1 MNILV
6 IHASAG
12 AGHLKAAQA
21 IYEGLKKFTSHEAV
35 FADSLDYTS
44 PFFKKFY
51 QRTYILL
58 VMGMSWLWGFFF
70 GLLDR
75 PWIQPLVRFSRR
87 FYNGFNAQRLSAFL
101 KDKNFDYVI
110 TTHFLPSEVVAALK
124 RTGEIRSKLITVV
137 TDFDVHRIWL
147 NPETDLYAVA
157 SEWTEQKLRQLGV
170 AQEKIRVTGIPVDE
184 KFLLPADRAELKK
197 KLGLKE
203 NVFTVLIATGS
214 FGIGPI
220 EDILRILELPAGSL
234 PAAIGPPR
242 GRSLWPREED
252 GLQTLVVCGHNRGL
266 AERLRG
272 RNYAGAKIFGL
283 VDNMHELMAVSD
295 CMVTKPGGLS
305 IAEALVSQLPMI
317 FFHPIP
323 GQETNNVRVL
333 REYGIGCMP
342 ADVQGIAGELRKLKS
357 SRDAHLTALKLTR
370 RLARPAAVR
379 DIISLIK

>member
-1 MNILV
+1 MKILV

-35 FADSLDYTS
+35 FADSLDYTN

-51 QRTYILL
+51 QRTYIFL

-75 PWIQPLVRFSRR
+75 PWIQPLMRSSRR
-87 FYNGFNAQRLSAFL
+87 FYNGFNAQRLRAFL

-124 RTGEIRSKLITVV
+124 RTGEIRSRLITVV

-147 NPETDLYAVA
+147 NPETDFYAVA
-157 SEWTEQKLRQLGV
+157 SEWTGQKLRQLGV
-170 AQEKIRVTGIPVDE
+170 AQENIRVTGIPVNE
-184 KFLLPADRAELKK
+184 TFLHPVDRGELKK

-220 EDILRILELPAGSL
+220 EDILRILELPVGSSRREPTGL
-234 PAAIGPPR
+234 
-242 GRSLWPREED
+242 REED
-252 GLQTLVVCGHNRGL
+252 GLQALVVCGHNRGL

-323 GQETNNVRVL
+323 GQETNNVLVL

-357 SRDAHLTALKLTR
+357 SSRREPNGRDAHLTALKNTW
-370 RLARPAAVR
+370 RLARPLAVQ

>member
-1 MNILV
+1 MKILV

-12 AGHLKAAQA
+12 AGHFKAAQA

-44 PFFKKFY
+44 PFFKNFY
-51 QRTYILL
+51 RRSYVFMVAQIP
-58 VMGMSWLWGFFF
+58 WLWGFSFRV
-70 GLLDR
+70 LDL
-75 PWIQPLVRFSRR
+75 PWIQPFCGLCRR
-87 FYNGFNAQRLSAFL
+87 IFNSLNAQGLHAFL
-101 KDKNFDYVI
+101 KEERFDYVF
-110 TTHFLPSEVVAALK
+110 TTHFMANEVTAALK
-124 RTGEIRSKLITVV
+124 REGMIQSRLVTVV

-147 NPETDLYAVA
+147 SPETDLYAVA

-184 KFLLPADRAELKK
+184 KFLRPADRAELKK
-197 KLGLKE
+197 KLGLQE

-220 EDILRILELPAGSL
+220 EDILRILES
-234 PAAIGPPR
+234 
-242 GRSLWPREED
+242 ED

-272 RNYAGAKIFGL
+272 SHYPGAKILGL

-342 ADVQGIAGELRKLKS
+342 ADVPGIAGELRKLKS
-357 SRDAHLTALKLTR
+357 SRDAHLTALKHTQ
-370 RLARPAAVR
+370 RLARPSAVQ

>member
-1 MNILV
+1 MKILV

-51 QRTYILL
+51 QRTYIFL

-75 PWIQPLVRFSRR
+75 PWIQPLMRSSRR
-87 FYNGFNAQRLSAFL
+87 FYNGFNAQRLRTFL

-124 RTGEIRSKLITVV
+124 RTGEIRSRLITVV

-170 AQEKIRVTGIPVDE
+170 APEKIRVTGIPVHE
-184 KFLLPADRAELKK
+184 KFLHPVDRGELKK

-214 FGIGPI
+214 FGVGPI
-220 EDILRILELPAGSL
+220 EEILRILELPVGSL
-234 PAAIGPPR
+234 
-242 GRSLWPREED
+242 REED
-252 GLQTLVVCGHNRGL
+252 GLQALVVCGHNRGL

-305 IAEALVSQLPMI
+305 IAEALVSHLPMI

-333 REYGIGCMP
+333 RGYGIGCMP
-342 ADVQGIAGELRKLKS
+342 ADVSGIAGELRKSQS
-357 SRDAHLTALKLTR
+357 SSRREPNGRDAHLTVVKLTQ
-370 RLARPAAVR
+370 RLARPAAVA
-379 DIISLIK
+379 DIIALIQ

>member
-1 MNILV
+1 MKILV

-51 QRTYILL
+51 QRTYIFL

-75 PWIQPLVRFSRR
+75 PWIQPLMRSARR

-124 RTGEIRSKLITVV
+124 RTGEIRSRLITGV

-170 AQEKIRVTGIPVDE
+170 AQEKICVTGIPVNE
-184 KFLLPADRAELKK
+184 KFLYPADRGELKN

-214 FGIGPI
+214 FGVGPI
-220 EDILRILELPAGSL
+220 EEILRILGLPVGSPL
-234 PAAIGPPR
+234 KGTY
-242 GRSLWPREED
+242 GLREED
-252 GLQTLVVCGHNRGL
+252 GLQALVVCGHNRGL

-272 RNYAGAKIFGL
+272 ANYAGAKIFGL

-333 REYGIGCMP
+333 RGYGIGCMP
-342 ADVQGIAGELRKLKS
+342 ADVPGIAGELRKLKS
-357 SRDAHLTALKLTR
+357 FRDTHLTALKLTQ
-370 RLARPAAVR
+370 RLARPSAVR

>member
-1 MNILV
+1 MKILV

-101 KDKNFDYVI
+101 KDRDFDYVV

-124 RTGEIRSKLITVV
+124 RTGEIRSRLITVV

-147 NPETDLYAVA
+147 NPETDYYAVA

-184 KFLLPADRAELKK
+184 KFARPADRGELKK
-197 KLGLKE
+197 KFGLKE

-220 EDILRILELPAGSL
+220 EEILQILE
-234 PAAIGPPR
+234 
-242 GRSLWPREED
+242 RED
-252 GLQTLVVCGHNRGL
+252 DFQTLVVCGHNRRL
-266 AERLRG
+266 FERLRG
-272 RNYAGAKIFGL
+272 RNYRGAEILGL
-283 VDNMHELMAVSD
+283 VDNMHELMAASD

-305 IAEALVSQLPMI
+305 IAEALVSHLPMI

-323 GQETNNVRVL
+323 GQETGNVRVL

-342 ADVQGIAGELRKLKS
+342 ANGPGIAGGLRKLKS
-357 SRDAHLTALKLTR
+357 FRDAHLTALKQTR

>member
-1 MNILV
+1 MKILV

-12 AGHLKAAQA
+12 AGHLKAARA
-21 IYEGLKKFTSHEAV
+21 IYEGLKKSTSHEAV

-51 QRTYILL
+51 QRTYIFL
-58 VMGMSWLWGFFF
+58 VMGMSWLWGFSFD
-70 GLLDR
+70 LLDR
-75 PWIQPLVRFSRR
+75 PWIQPLMRSARR
-87 FYNGFNAQRLSAFL
+87 FYNGFNARRLSAFL
-101 KDKNFDYVI
+101 KDRNFDYVI
-110 TTHFLPSEVVAALK
+110 TTHFLPGEVVAALK

-157 SEWTEQKLRQLGV
+157 SEWTEQKLQQIGV
-170 AQEKIRVTGIPVDE
+170 AKEKIRVTGIPVDE
-184 KFLLPADRAELKK
+184 KFLHPADRGELKN

-220 EDILRILELPAGSL
+220 EDILRIL
-234 PAAIGPPR
+234 
-242 GRSLWPREED
+242 ED

-342 ADVQGIAGELRKLKS
+342 ADVQGIAGELRKLRS
-357 SRDAHLTALKLTR
+357 SRDAHLTAVKNTQQ
-370 RLARPAAVR
+370 LARPLAVN
-379 DIISLIK
+379 DIVQLLTE

>member
-1 MNILV
+1 
-6 IHASAG
+6 
-12 AGHLKAAQA
+12 
-21 IYEGLKKFTSHEAV
+21 LKKNTSFDVV
-35 FADSLDYTS
+35 FADALDYTS
-44 PFFKKFY
+44 PSFKKFY
-51 QRTYILL
+51 QRTYIFL
-58 VMGMSWLWGFFF
+58 VTGMSWLWGFSFE
-70 GLLDR
+70 LLDR
-75 PWIQPLVRFSRR
+75 TWIQPLMRSTRR
-87 FYNGFNAQRLSAFL
+87 FYNGFNARRLNAFL
-101 KDKNFDYVI
+101 KDRNFDYVV
-110 TTHFLPSEVVAALK
+110 TTHFLPGEVVAALK
-124 RTGEIRSKLITVV
+124 RTGEIRSRLITVV

-147 NPETDLYAVA
+147 NPETDYYAVA
-157 SEWTEQKLRQLGV
+157 SEWTAQKLQQLGI
-170 AQEKIRVTGIPVDE
+170 AEEKIRVTGIPVNE
-184 KFLLPADRAELKK
+184 QFLHPADRGELKK

-220 EDILRILELPAGSL
+220 EEILRILET
-234 PAAIGPPR
+234 
-242 GRSLWPREED
+242 ED
-252 GLQTLVVCGHNRGL
+252 DLQTLVVCGHNRGL
-266 AERLRG
+266 AERLRR

-357 SRDAHLTALKLTR
+357 CRDAHLTALKHTQ